1 MVQRLKTEVWELGN
15 CTGCGMCVA
24 TCSKQV
30 LYWDGAAVG
39 SNRDHPLVEQR
50 TKNLGYS
57 KTTLD
62 TCSFCQRFCEEA
74 CPRLERWLPLEAQ
87 TILAA
92 RARGPVKSGEPNDV
106 IRAILA
112 AGRSAGLLDGVVML
126 DLDPWELKPIA
137 RVAETVEEIV
147 DNLGPQYLWEPVF
160 NALNE
165 AVFER
170 GLENIAVVGTPCAAQ
185 AIRKLRSS
193 SNTRLLPY
201 QSSIR
206 LSIAVFCTGIYQPQM
221 IDELLVKRMDV
232 GRDQVKFLE
241 VSPDR
246 QWLQA
251 ILWDDSVRMIPRQQA
266 EGFTRTGCGVCD
278 DYLGE
283 SADLAVGTVGAPANA
298 STLIIRSRTGD
309 IFTRNALQMNLLE
322 ASHDVDLTA
331 LSQAAE
337 EKDRRQRAQ
346 AFKDLRVLML
356 EALADPQK
364 HNDAVA
370 QFVRLYRTP
379 VRPGAP
385 EKMRNGCTGC

>member
-15 CTGCGMCVA
+15 CAGCGMCVA

-30 LYWDGAAVG
+30 LYWDGSVAL
-39 SNRDHPLVEQR
+39 NRDHPLVEQR

-62 TCSFCQRFCEEA
+62 SCSFCERFCEEA
-74 CPRLERWLPLEAQ
+74 CPRLERWMPLEAQ

-92 RARGPVKSGEPNDV
+92 RARGPVKSGDPNDV
-106 IRAILA
+106 LRAILA

-147 DNLGPQYLWEPVF
+147 DNLGPQYLWAPVF
-160 NALNE
+160 DALNE

-185 AIRKLRSS
+185 AIRKLRASP
-193 SNTRLLPY
+193 NARLQPY
-201 QSSIR
+201 QKAIR

-232 GRDQVKFLE
+232 ARDQVKYLE

-251 ILWDDSVRMIPRQQA
+251 VLWDNSVRMLPRQQA
-266 EGFTRTGCGVCD
+266 EGFTRNGCGVCD

-298 STLIIRSRTGD
+298 STLIIRTRTGD
-309 IFTRNALQMNLLE
+309 IFARNALQLNLLE
-322 ASHDVDLTA
+322 TSHEVDLSA
-331 LSQAAE
+331 ISLAAE

-346 AFKDLRVLML
+346 AFKELRVMML
-356 EALADPQK
+356 DALADPQK
-364 HNDAVA
+364 HNEAVA

-385 EKMRNGCTGC
+385 EKIRNGCTGC